1 MKITITITDNPDG
14 SVGVSSDPSDQD
26 IAEKIKEIA
35 AGKNV
40 EGSYIYAMRMIASA
54 LKKSTEIRTDKLSRK
69 KPKLSLVKGKKKG
82 PK

>member
-1 MKITITITDNPDG
+1 MKITITIQDNADG
-14 SVGVSSDPSDQD
+14 SVGVSCDPSDQD

-35 AGKNV
+35 SGRNV
-40 EGSYIYAMRMIASA
+40 EGSYIYAMRMLTTA

-69 KPKLSLVKGKKKG
+69 KPKLSLVKKKG